1 MKVPA
6 WGPVGLLSSALL
18 FMTWQRRMPAW
29 EPVGLLSSDLLFM
42 TWQRVHLLVFS
53 QCSAVQHVRVP
64 AWAPVNLLSSVLLF
78 MTWQREGASL
88 GTSWFSQQ
96 CSAVH
101 DMAT

>member
-29 EPVGLLSSDLLFM
+29 EPVGFLSSD
-42 TWQRVHLLVFS
+42 
-53 QCSAVQHVRVP
+53 
-64 AWAPVNLLSSVLLF
+64 LLF

-88 GTSWFSQQ
+88 GTSWSSQQ

-101 DMAT
+101 DVAT